1 MSSTTPFL
9 HRWTTIVDSKSTVLS
24 NANKYW
30 KPAKEKHPLFSFA
43 PTADTTLLIYRTCI
57 AATVRYF
64 TCPSNTDFCRHIGHF
79 CNGERLTWVANA
91 PSGVMT
97 LSACDFVTPTLLRL
111 FITKGQFR
119 RVSYDLAVV
128 VVVVVFPYDRCD
140 RSTRFR
146 AIVAIAAISVL
157 GATHWPRVSLSLRKR
172 KFCFFVTLHYWKC
185 V

>member
-1 MSSTTPFL
+1 MNKNQILQREFTKTKIEHNFITSNQWLGRNFPEFSSTLPL
-9 HRWTTIVDSKSTVLS
+9 
-24 NANKYW
+24 
-30 KPAKEKHPLFSFA
+30 PPLFSFA

-111 FITKGQFR
+111 FITKGQFP

-140 RSTRFR
+140 PSTRFR
-146 AIVAIAAISVL
+146 ERL
-157 GATHWPRVSLSLRKR
+157 
-172 KFCFFVTLHYWKC
+172 
-185 V
+185 